1 MLKKRII
8 GTLILKNNI
17 VVQSKRFKSFLPI
30 GKPEIAAEYL
40 NQWGIDE
47 LILIDIDATRQN
59 RLINLDIVEKV
70 SLQSKVPI
78 AIGGGINSVDD
89 IRNILSAGGDKVVIN
104 STIMHNPKFLREA
117 SEIFGKQCLVCSID
131 IIKKEKKWLVYDYL
145 NKGIFGKSVSKIIS
159 EYDINGCGELFI
171 NSVDRDGTYT
181 GLDLSLFNYLKISS
195 KCPII
200 FSGGIGKPNDF
211 LEGLKHEKID
221 AVAAANYFHLQ
232 EHSVTIVKHFLD
244 NKVLIRNENLFN
256 YKDSEI
262 NSHGRLK
269 KKNENILDELLFKKI
284 IMETI

>member
-1 MLKKRII
+1 M
-8 GTLILKNNI
+8 
-17 VVQSKRFKSFLPI
+17 
-30 GKPEIAAEYL
+30 
-40 NQWGIDE
+40 
-47 LILIDIDATRQN
+47 
-59 RLINLDIVEKV
+59 
-70 SLQSKVPI
+70 
-78 AIGGGINSVDD
+78 
-89 IRNILSAGGDKVVIN
+89 
-104 STIMHNPKFLREA
+104 
-117 SEIFGKQCLVCSID
+117 
-131 IIKKEKKWLVYDYL
+131 
-145 NKGIFGKSVSKIIS
+145 
-159 EYDINGCGELFI
+159 
-171 NSVDRDGTYT
+171 
-181 GLDLSLFNYLKISS
+181 SLFNYLKISS

-221 AVAAANYFHLQ
+221 AVAAANYFHFQ

>member
-17 VVQSKRFKSFLPI
+17 VVQSKNFKSFLPI

-47 LILIDIDATRQN
+47 LILIDIEASQQN
-59 RLINLDIVEKV
+59 RLINLDIVKKV
-70 SLQSKVPI
+70 SLYSQVPI
-78 AIGGGINSVDD
+78 AIGGGISSVED
-89 IRNILSAGGDKVVIN
+89 IRNVLSAGGDKVIIN
-104 STIMHNPKFLREA
+104 SNIMHNPIFLREA

-131 IIKKEKKWLVYDYL
+131 IIKKDKKWLVYDYQ
-145 NKGIFGKSVSKIIS
+145 NKVTFGKSVSKLIS

-181 GLDLSLFNYLKISS
+181 GLDLSFFDFLKIKP

-211 LEGLKHEKID
+211 LEGLRHELID
-221 AVAAANYFHLQ
+221 AVAAANYFHFQ
-232 EHSVTIVKHFLD
+232 EHSVTIVKNFLD
-244 NKVLIRNENLFN
+244 NKVSIRNENLFN
-256 YKDSEI
+256 YKDSKI
-262 NSHGRLK
+262 NSRGRLK
-269 KKNENILDELLFKKI
+269 KKNENNLDKLLFKKI